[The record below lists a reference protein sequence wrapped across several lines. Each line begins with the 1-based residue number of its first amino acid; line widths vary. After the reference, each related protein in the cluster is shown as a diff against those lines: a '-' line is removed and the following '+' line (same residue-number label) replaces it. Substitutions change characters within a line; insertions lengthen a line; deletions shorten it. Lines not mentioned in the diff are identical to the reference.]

1 MSVVRFR
8 PEAPYNAAVAH
19 LVERHLAKVEVASS
33 SLVSRSRKQS
43 IDFQSML
50 FVLSEGFSATRKH
63 VFFYPAAPVRDFAGS
78 CISDAEGEDMPHRG
92 VFGRLRRPGG
102 VGAHRQGQKGTGH
115 HMVSCPLLT
124 PLTFLLSRDSLR
136 SRV

>member
-50 FVLSEGFSATRKH
+50 FVLSEGFSAMRKH
-63 VFFYPAAPVRDFAGS
+63 IFFYPAAPVRDFAGS

-115 HMVSCPLLT
+115 QVWFPVPS
-124 PLTFLLSRDSLR
+124 
-136 SRV
+136 